1 MRGHGRCLPVAR
13 TPRTD
18 HGRIDTPEQM
28 PLILVEPLTAIRK
41 AGAPSEHHRP
51 KVGHVATD
59 LLDEPAARGPF
70 R

>member
-1 MRGHGRCLPVAR
+1 
-13 TPRTD
+13 
-18 HGRIDTPEQM
+18 M

-59 LLDEPAARGPF
+59 LLDELAARGPF